1 MTDTGQE
8 DAAALRQALE
18 KAEAALAERG
28 RQMEIA
34 RSLVETD
41 IKERARFQ
49 AEVENLRYLYEL
61 ILNSTD
67 VGIYGVD
74 RKRETIF
81 VNAAAVRM
89 LGWQFQELIGKSMH
103 DLVHHT
109 KPDGSPYPLADC
121 PITAA
126 IEEGVFRRVE
136 NEMFWRRDGSSFEVE
151 YSITPMREGGQVVG
165 AVVMFTDISQR
176 KHNERELQ
184 KSYEALQEL
193 NQKLAEAQSQMLQAE
208 RLASIGRLAAG
219 VAHEINNPIGFVSSN
234 LTTLQ
239 EYLAGLFTLLD
250 AYAAVEPLLA
260 GCRDALARV
269 GQVKAAI
276 DLPFLRQDA
285 EALLQESVDGVRRVK
300 KIVQDLRD
308 FSHVDSEGWQWM
320 DVRQGLDSALSMLS
334 GDFLGQAQV
343 VKEYGDVPEIE
354 CLPSLLNQVF
364 MNLLLNA
371 AQAVEGKGVITIRA
385 GAGGDEV
392 WVEVI
397 DTGKGIPPEN
407 LDRIFEPFFTT
418 QPVGQGTGLGL
429 SLVYGIVR
437 KHNGRI
443 NVASEPGK
451 GTAFRVCLPLQQP
464 EERKEEA
471 R

>member
-1 MTDTGQE
+1 MTGTLPE

-18 KAEAALAERG
+18 KAEALLAERSH
-28 RQMEIA
+28 QMELA
-34 RSLVETD
+34 RSLLETD
-41 IKERARFQ
+41 IKERAHFQ

-74 RKRETIF
+74 RKRQNVF
-81 VNAAAVRM
+81 VNAAAARM
-89 LGWQFQELIGKSMH
+89 VGWPVEDLIGKSMH
-103 DLVHHT
+103 DLAHHT
-109 KPDGSPYPLADC
+109 RPDGSHYRLEDC

-126 IEEGVFRRVE
+126 IEEGAFRRVE
-136 NEMFWRRDGSSFEVE
+136 DEVFWRRDGSFFEVE
-151 YSITPMREGGQVVG
+151 YSITPMREEGAVVG

-184 KSYEALQEL
+184 KSYAALQEL

-208 RLASIGRLAAG
+208 KLASIGQLAAG

-234 LTTLQ
+234 LSTLQ
-239 EYLAGLFTLLD
+239 DYLAGLFRLLD
-250 AYAAVEPLLA
+250 AYTAAEPLLT

-269 GQVKAAI
+269 DQIKGDI

-285 EALLQESVDGVRRVK
+285 EALLQESVDGVQRVK

-320 DVRQGLDSALSMLS
+320 DVRQGLDSALNML
-334 GDFLGQAQV
+334 GGAFLGNATV
-343 VKEYGDVPEIE
+343 VKEYGEVPEIE
-354 CLPSLLNQVF
+354 CQPSLLNQVF

-371 AQAVEGKGVITIRA
+371 AQAVEGAGTISVRA
-385 GAGGDEV
+385 GATENQV
-392 WVEVI
+392 WVEI
-397 DTGKGIPPEN
+397 ADTGKGIPPEN

-418 QPVGQGTGLGL
+418 QPVGTGTGLGL

-451 GTAFRVCLPLQQP
+451 GTAFRVCLPLRQP
-464 EERKEEA
+464 EEERAK
-471 R
+471 